1 MGIRVFCKNVGF
13 KPPADTRELTVR
25 VHVSVSTG
33 DHGGASGASCFGATG
48 RWTGP
53 EEGCLHVPVISPTFA
68 GQNYTL
74 SFSLINP
81 PRPQIAPPPP
91 TFIAAAGAG
100 LHHFQLRA
108 IPFPPPPSAPPAEGG
123 EERGGEVGSHGDWYS
138 TFSIH
143 LQRQYPSLFKGGGG
157 GDGGGEGELL
167 AGISREWRIRAA
179 RQSQGGGLRIVWG
192 DVGGEGSVV
201 VVQVAQ
207 CAPGGAAGPY
217 RLVYA
222 GMYITFQIYH

>member
-157 GDGGGEGELL
+157 GGEGGGG
-167 AGISREWRIRAA
+167 AKQW
-179 RQSQGGGLRIVWG
+179 GGFTR
-192 DVGGEGSVV
+192 GG
-201 VVQVAQ
+201 
-207 CAPGGAAGPY
+207 PILP
-217 RLVYA
+217 
-222 GMYITFQIYH
+222 